1 MLSSEKL
8 FTHQG
13 AVTTPEGEVTMA
25 NPTNVG
31 SGRDTVTPKLDTTH
45 ELPASTGA
53 SGLGASTGSS
63 GLGANLQQ
71 AKDQGKNL
79 AQDTKDQAKD
89 VAQGAKEQVKSLASD
104 AKDQAK
110 DVANQARDHVQ
121 QLVGQQK
128 DQAADRLGSL
138 AEALR
143 EAGRKLNEGQQAGDF
158 GHYADRAAGQVERL
172 SKYLRE
178 NDLSGFVRDTESF
191 ARRRPEVF
199 LGGTLIAGLMLAR
212 FLKAST
218 PDQGRSSGYDGG
230 LRTGYPQPARRTSQG
245 LSSQGQSPSRSSYA
259 SQPRNLGQG
268 NLGQGNVGQA
278 SRTSPGTTPYNPPKT
293 PAGA

>member
-1 MLSSEKL
+1 
-8 FTHQG
+8 
-13 AVTTPEGEVTMA
+13 MA
-25 NPTNVG
+25 NPTNVD
-31 SGRDTVTPKLDTTH
+31 SGKDRVT
-45 ELPASTGA
+45 AGTGA
-53 SGLGASTGSS
+53 SGLGA
-63 GLGANLQQ
+63 GAGQQNQGNLQQ
-71 AKDQGKNL
+71 AKDQTKDL
-79 AQDTKDQAKD
+79 AQGAKDQAKD
-89 VAQGAKEQVKSLASD
+89 LAQEAKDQVKSLASD

-158 GHYADRAAGQVERL
+158 GQYADRAAGQVERL
-172 SKYLRE
+172 SKYLKE

-230 LRTGYPQPARRTSQG
+230 LRTGYPQSGRGYSQGLSSQG
-245 LSSQGQSPSRSSYA
+245 LSSQGQSPNRASYA
-259 SQPRNLGQG
+259 SQPRKLGQS
-268 NLGQGNVGQA
+268 NLNQSNAGQA
-278 SRTSPGTTPYNPPKT
+278 PRTGTGTGATTPSNSPKT

>member
-1 MLSSEKL
+1 
-8 FTHQG
+8 
-13 AVTTPEGEVTMA
+13 MA

-31 SGRDTVTPKLDTTH
+31 SGKNTVTPKLDAAH
-45 ELPASTGA
+45 ELP
-53 SGLGASTGSS
+53 ASTGSS
-63 GLGANLQQ
+63 GLGANAAGQGNFQQ
-71 AKDQGKNL
+71 AKDQAKDL

-89 VAQGAKEQVKSLASD
+89 LAQGAKEQVKSLASD

-110 DVANQARDHVQ
+110 DMANQARDHVQ
-121 QLVGQQK
+121 TLVGQQK

-172 SKYLRE
+172 SRYLRE

-230 LRTGYPQPARRTSQG
+230 LRTGYPQSARGSQG
-245 LSSQGQSPSRSSYA
+245 LSSNRSSYA
-259 SQPRNLGQG
+259 SPPLTSGQG
-268 NLGQGNVGQA
+268 LRPNAGA
-278 SRTSPGTTPYNPPKT
+278 APYKSPTTP
-293 PAGA
+293 PAGV